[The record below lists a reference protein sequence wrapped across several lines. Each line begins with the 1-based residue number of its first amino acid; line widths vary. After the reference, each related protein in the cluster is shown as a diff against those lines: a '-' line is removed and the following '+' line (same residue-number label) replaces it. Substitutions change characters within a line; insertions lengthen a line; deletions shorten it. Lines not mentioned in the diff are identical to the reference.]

1 MKQLFEEKELIGK
14 TISKTL
20 FSGDEL
26 WIKFIDDS
34 FVQFKSTCES
44 YGFGDY
50 SDYHLKIS
58 DYEIDNTFPELFE
71 LGLITKKE
79 YDKAVKDTHRK
90 WEKENEIRIKEA
102 KEKHIAEELQL
113 LNELKQKYEGK

>member
-14 TISKTL
+14 TISKTH

-26 WIKFIDDS
+26 WIRFIDDS
-34 FVQFKSTCES
+34 FVIFKSTCES
-44 YGFGDY
+44 YGFDY
-50 SDYHLKIS
+50 SDYYLKIS
-58 DYEIDNTFPELFE
+58 DYKIDNTCHELVD

-79 YDKAVKDTHRK
+79 YDKAVKVENRK
-90 WEKENEIRIKEA
+90 WEKENEIRIKES

>member
-26 WIKFIDDS
+26 WIRFIDDS
-34 FVQFKSTCES
+34 FVLFKSTCES

-58 DYEIDNTFPELFE
+58 DYEIDNTFSELFE

-79 YDKAVKDTHRK
+79 HDKAVKDAHRK

-102 KEKHIAEELQL
+102 KEKHIAEE
-113 LNELKQKYEGK
+113 